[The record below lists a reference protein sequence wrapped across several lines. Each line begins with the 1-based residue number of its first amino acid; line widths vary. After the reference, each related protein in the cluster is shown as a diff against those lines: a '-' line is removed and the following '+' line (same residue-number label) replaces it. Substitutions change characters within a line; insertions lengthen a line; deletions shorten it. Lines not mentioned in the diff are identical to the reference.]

1 MTARNDLVTLV
12 TRSINNG
19 HHPQNW
25 TKTVPGLTTL
35 GQHTGLHPHGWKRD
49 LVDHSTGLINGMQIA
64 LGLQGMQTT
73 PNLHNQYNCHS
84 V

>member
-12 TRSINNG
+12 ARSINNG
-19 HHPQNW
+19 HHPQSW

-35 GQHTGLHPHGWKRD
+35 GQHAGLHPQDWKGD
-49 LVDHSTGLINGMQIA
+49 SANHMAGLVKGTQIT
-64 LGLQGMQTT
+64 LGLPGMQTT
-73 PNLHNQYNCHS
+73 PTMHNQHNCHS

>member
-12 TRSINNG
+12 TRSIING
-19 HHPQNW
+19 HQPQNW
-25 TKTVPGLTTL
+25 TKTVPGLTIL
-35 GQHTGLHPHGWKRD
+35 GQRNGLHPQDWTGD
-49 LVDHSTGLINGMQIA
+49 LVDHSTGLINGMQSA

-73 PNLHNQYNCHS
+73 PKLHNQYNCHS